1 MNKVY
6 RNVWN
11 EHTQTWVAASEL
23 ANSHTKSNIVSD
35 LPLCKRLL
43 NKCGLKKIVS
53 FTLTALMLQL
63 HLITPATAANVAI
76 TGGLNPSSSAATELY
91 SNGSHGSVVLAGDDD
106 WCGADKVNGRRNIG
120 QTGISAQE
128 EYLRFVQNSSFT
140 GKTVLGGTVT
150 TNPYGTSNGQQNW
163 NGDGV
168 TNGTTSGSSGFMG
181 TPTGGDSNVMPVAYG
196 VYSFATGC
204 GSYATGNYSTA
215 FGNNATATAG
225 GAQAY
230 GVAALASGITSI
242 AMGVGSQATGTSAV
256 ALGSLATS
264 DGIGSVAV
272 GLSSVAQKDSATAV
286 GANANA
292 TLEKSVALGSDS
304 LANTDAGVVGFDPS
318 GKNTNT
324 TNQSATWKSTAAAV
338 AIGNSTSQITRQI
351 NGLAAGTA
359 DTDAVNVAQLKN
371 LANYTSDG
379 FTSLSTAI
387 NAASDLTPLNNSVS
401 TLSTNVSG
409 LQKDALQWNGSAYDA
424 SHGTNAAQQIT
435 NVAAGSVTSSS
446 TDAVNG
452 GQLYTLSSSAS
463 TSLSSAYNSISTL
476 NTGMTSANTS
486 ISTLN
491 TNVSGLQKDALQW
504 NGSAYD
510 ASHGTDAA
518 QKITNVAAGSVTSSS
533 TDAVNG
539 GQLYTLSSSA
549 STSLSSAYNSISTLN
564 TGMTSANTSISTLNT
579 NVSGLQKDALQW
591 NGSAYDASHGT
602 NIAQKITNVA
612 AAELVANSTEAVNAG
627 QLYSISSSTSTTLN
641 SLSTT
646 LGKVGDLTNI
656 NTNISSITNNISGLK
671 QDALQ
676 WNGNA
681 YDASH
686 GTTSAQKI
694 TNVAAGSVAFNSTD
708 AINGTQFYTLST
720 STSTGISTLSSVLE
734 RAGDLSNVNSNIGIL
749 SNSVISL
756 GTNLSSANTS
766 ISTLNNK
773 ITNLQKDALQWN
785 GSSYDASHGSGTAQ
799 KITNIAASDLA
810 ANSTDAVNAGQ
821 LYSISTLTSTTLN
834 SFSTTLSKAGDLSNV
849 NNNINTLNT
858 NVSALQKDALQWN
871 GSAYDASH
879 GSGAPQKIT
888 NVAAGSLLAGSTD
901 AVTGSQLST
910 TNSILTSLSSSA
922 NNVSTTV
929 NNLQTDALQWKRY
942 QDGTVGYDASHGVQG
957 ARYKITNLANGALN
971 VDSSD
976 AVTGNQLY
984 TTNLSLSTVSD
995 SLNIVTA
1002 SANKLQNNALQWN
1015 DLMSAY
1021 DASHNSGA
1029 PQRITNVAPGQ
1040 LAANSYEAVN
1050 AGQLYTTN
1058 SILSSVSTSNFNNYN
1073 NIINISSSLSTLQ
1086 TSALKWNGAAYDA
1099 SHDSGTPQKI
1109 TNVSNGT
1116 LGANSTDAV
1125 NASQLYTTNATL
1137 EKANN
1142 SIATFGASLNTLQ
1155 SSALKWN
1162 GIAYDAS
1169 HDSGSPQ
1176 RITNIA
1182 TGILAPNSTDAV
1194 NAGQIFQL
1202 SSSASTGISSLSTTI
1217 STVRNTTSKIDGLAD
1232 NIDALNKGLST
1243 TNNNLSTLKNNSIQ
1257 WNTDYGAYD
1266 LLRDGKPQRLIN
1278 VDNGDVSPTSTQAIN
1293 GSQLYE
1299 TNTKITTITNSM
1311 ADLTNSLNNNAIRIN
1326 SIADSTSRISG
1337 SLSTATDKINSLQQ
1351 NALLINGEN
1360 YDAKYTKITNLAIGK
1375 IDRDSSDAVTGG
1387 QLYNTNLSVSSIITS
1402 VGNLT
1407 GKLNGAINRIDTLSG
1422 TTTMLSNNLSTVNT
1436 SISTLQENAL
1446 QWKDGNF
1453 TASRGIDGPQKI
1465 TNLALGD
1472 INQNSTDAVNGS
1484 QLYSTNSSLSTVS
1497 TSVNNLTGALNNTN
1511 LQINALSN
1519 STSQIQTNLSSVMNN
1534 ITDIQKNALQ
1544 WNNDAY
1550 DASHGTGNAQ
1560 KITMVAAGKETRE
1573 STDAVNGG
1581 QLFSLS
1587 STVSGNLSTV
1597 ISRIDNLSQS
1607 TTAIV
1612 GNLSTANNSITIL
1625 QKDALQ
1631 WNGAA
1636 YDASHG
1642 SSVAQKITKVAS
1654 GDVSL
1659 GSTDAVN
1666 GGQLYSLSTTVSN
1679 SINNITG
1686 GNIGNIN
1693 NTIDQLSTSLIA
1705 TQGRIDTISQSTST
1719 IARSLSS
1726 AANSIGNLQ
1735 KDALQWNGSA
1745 FDASHGS
1752 GNPQK
1757 ITNVAAGDV
1766 TDTSS
1771 DAVNGAQLHSL
1782 SSSTSSGLGQVNNAV
1797 NTLTTSLN
1805 TASNRIDTVSQSTT
1819 TIAGN
1824 LSSAVNSIST
1834 LQKNALLWNGT
1845 AFDAGHN
1852 SGTAQRI
1859 INVAAGDINQD
1870 STDAVNGGQLYS
1882 LSTSTNTDIDNL
1894 AYSFSNSLSTGL
1906 GYAKTR
1912 IDMIS
1917 QSTSTIAGNLST
1929 AVSNISTLQK
1939 DALQWN
1945 GNAYDASHGT
1955 DSPQK
1960 ITKVATGDVNGNST
1974 DAINGS
1980 QLYSL
1985 SSSFND
1991 SLTSMAAGNSN
2002 DLNTTNNNLSKLSS
2016 SVSSAANN
2024 ISILQRDALQWNGAA
2039 YDASHGTGNAQR
2051 IVNVAAGDIS
2061 ENSTNAVNAGQLY
2074 SLSTATISGMDN
2086 LSNTLSNTFSTGLS
2100 TTNLRIDNVFKST
2113 STLAD
2118 NLSTAANNINSLQ
2131 KDALQWKGNAYDA
2144 SHGSDSAQRITN
2156 VAAGGVGKDSTDAVN
2171 GSQLF
2176 SLSSSFSESLSS
2188 IASGNSTDLT
2198 NISNSISSLATGL
2211 STTSNSLSTLQ
2222 KDALMWNGSGY
2233 DASHGSGTAQKI
2245 LQVASGDVNQNS
2257 TDAVNGGQLFSLS
2270 TSILSSVSSSVEN
2283 IASQNKLNLDEVN
2296 KKMQT
2301 VQGLI
2306 STTQENM
2313 ATASKQIASVS
2324 SDLSNTKSELEYVK
2338 KHAVMYD
2345 DEINSLYSLTR
2356 AGNEKTISNVAD
2368 GTISADSNQAVNG
2381 RQLYSLSTSTSTS
2394 LSSLQDQLT
2403 IATGNVPAGL
2413 STSLETLQK
2422 NALQWNGTVY
2432 DAGRGSSS
2440 GQKITNVAV
2449 GDENKDSKDAV
2460 NGSQLW
2466 KMRNDFKDDIQSL
2479 STAFDQKLTNQGGS
2493 GNNAAIAEAA
2503 NKANKAIADTE
2514 KLSTS
2519 TADALTAVAA
2529 SLGGNASY
2537 SPVTRAGNGGFNAP
2551 SYSTTA
2557 ADGSTI
2563 TANNVGDALTNLY
2576 NGGSKYA
2583 KVNSTLSVAS
2593 ASGTNSVAIGGAATA
2608 SGNDA
2613 IAIGAQASAGT
2624 AGGVAIGNHA
2634 SVTQAG
2640 GIALGAN
2647 SVASTAGG
2655 ISGYIPVTA
2664 TGQQAR
2670 AIMATTSTEAAVS
2683 VGDASKGVYRQIT
2696 GVAAGTADT
2705 DAVNVAQLKGVN
2717 SQMENINRNLSYVN
2731 DRVQHVERRA
2741 YSGTALAMALS
2752 GAYLPQLNAGEQTVG
2767 VGMGSYHGYTAVGI
2781 NYKATNN
2788 TGKFSWGAGVSTTG
2802 HETGFNAGVGYKW

>member
-76 TGGLNPSSSAATELY
+76 TGGLSPSSSTATELY

-106 WCGADKVNGRRNIG
+106 WCGADKVSGRRNIG

-168 TNGTTSGSSGFMG
+168 TNGITSGSSGFMG

-196 VYSFATGC
+196 VYSFAAGC

-424 SHGTNAAQQIT
+424 SHGT
-435 NVAAGSVTSSS
+435 
-446 TDAVNG
+446 
-452 GQLYTLSSSAS
+452 
-463 TSLSSAYNSISTL
+463 
-476 NTGMTSANTS
+476 
-486 ISTLN
+486 
-491 TNVSGLQKDALQW
+491 
-504 NGSAYD
+504 
-510 ASHGTDAA
+510 DAA

-564 TGMTSANTSISTLNT
+564 TGMTSANTSISTLNM

-627 QLYSISSSTSTTLN
+627 QLYSISSSTSTSLN

-1387 QLYNTNLSVSSIITS
+1387 QLYNTNLSVSSIISS

-1666 GGQLYSLSTTVSN
+1666 AGQLYSLSTT
-1679 SINNITG
+1679 
-1686 GNIGNIN
+1686 
-1693 NTIDQLSTSLIA
+1693 
-1705 TQGRIDTISQSTST
+1705 
-1719 IARSLSS
+1719 
-1726 AANSIGNLQ
+1726 
-1735 KDALQWNGSA
+1735 
-1745 FDASHGS
+1745 
-1752 GNPQK
+1752 
-1757 ITNVAAGDV
+1757 
-1766 TDTSS
+1766 
-1771 DAVNGAQLHSL
+1771 
-1782 SSSTSSGLGQVNNAV
+1782 
-1797 NTLTTSLN
+1797 
-1805 TASNRIDTVSQSTT
+1805 
-1819 TIAGN
+1819 
-1824 LSSAVNSIST
+1824 
-1834 LQKNALLWNGT
+1834 
-1845 AFDAGHN
+1845 
-1852 SGTAQRI
+1852 
-1859 INVAAGDINQD
+1859 
-1870 STDAVNGGQLYS
+1870 
-1882 LSTSTNTDIDNL
+1882 
-1894 AYSFSNSLSTGL
+1894 
-1906 GYAKTR
+1906 
-1912 IDMIS
+1912 
-1917 QSTSTIAGNLST
+1917 
-1929 AVSNISTLQK
+1929 
-1939 DALQWN
+1939 
-1945 GNAYDASHGT
+1945 
-1955 DSPQK
+1955 
-1960 ITKVATGDVNGNST
+1960 
-1974 DAINGS
+1974 
-1980 QLYSL
+1980 
-1985 SSSFND
+1985 
-1991 SLTSMAAGNSN
+1991 
-2002 DLNTTNNNLSKLSS
+2002 
-2016 SVSSAANN
+2016 
-2024 ISILQRDALQWNGAA
+2024 
-2039 YDASHGTGNAQR
+2039 
-2051 IVNVAAGDIS
+2051 
-2061 ENSTNAVNAGQLY
+2061 
-2074 SLSTATISGMDN
+2074 
-2086 LSNTLSNTFSTGLS
+2086 
-2100 TTNLRIDNVFKST
+2100 
-2113 STLAD
+2113 
-2118 NLSTAANNINSLQ
+2118 
-2131 KDALQWKGNAYDA
+2131 
-2144 SHGSDSAQRITN
+2144 
-2156 VAAGGVGKDSTDAVN
+2156 
-2171 GSQLF
+2171 
-2176 SLSSSFSESLSS
+2176 
-2188 IASGNSTDLT
+2188 
-2198 NISNSISSLATGL
+2198 
-2211 STTSNSLSTLQ
+2211 
-2222 KDALMWNGSGY
+2222 
-2233 DASHGSGTAQKI
+2233 
-2245 LQVASGDVNQNS
+2245 
-2257 TDAVNGGQLFSLS
+2257 
-2270 TSILSSVSSSVEN
+2270 
-2283 IASQNKLNLDEVN
+2283 
-2296 KKMQT
+2296 
-2301 VQGLI
+2301 
-2306 STTQENM
+2306 
-2313 ATASKQIASVS
+2313 
-2324 SDLSNTKSELEYVK
+2324 
-2338 KHAVMYD
+2338 
-2345 DEINSLYSLTR
+2345 
-2356 AGNEKTISNVAD
+2356 
-2368 GTISADSNQAVNG
+2368 
-2381 RQLYSLSTSTSTS
+2381 
-2394 LSSLQDQLT
+2394 
-2403 IATGNVPAGL
+2403 
-2413 STSLETLQK
+2413 
-2422 NALQWNGTVY
+2422 
-2432 DAGRGSSS
+2432 
-2440 GQKITNVAV
+2440 
-2449 GDENKDSKDAV
+2449 
-2460 NGSQLW
+2460 
-2466 KMRNDFKDDIQSL
+2466 
-2479 STAFDQKLTNQGGS
+2479 
-2493 GNNAAIAEAA
+2493 
-2503 NKANKAIADTE
+2503 
-2514 KLSTS
+2514 
-2519 TADALTAVAA
+2519 
-2529 SLGGNASY
+2529 
-2537 SPVTRAGNGGFNAP
+2537 
-2551 SYSTTA
+2551 
-2557 ADGSTI
+2557 
-2563 TANNVGDALTNLY
+2563 
-2576 NGGSKYA
+2576 
-2583 KVNSTLSVAS
+2583 
-2593 ASGTNSVAIGGAATA
+2593 
-2608 SGNDA
+2608 
-2613 IAIGAQASAGT
+2613 
-2624 AGGVAIGNHA
+2624 
-2634 SVTQAG
+2634 
-2640 GIALGAN
+2640 
-2647 SVASTAGG
+2647 
-2655 ISGYIPVTA
+2655 
-2664 TGQQAR
+2664 
-2670 AIMATTSTEAAVS
+2670 
-2683 VGDASKGVYRQIT
+2683 
-2696 GVAAGTADT
+2696 
-2705 DAVNVAQLKGVN
+2705 
-2717 SQMENINRNLSYVN
+2717 
-2731 DRVQHVERRA
+2731 
-2741 YSGTALAMALS
+2741 
-2752 GAYLPQLNAGEQTVG
+2752 
-2767 VGMGSYHGYTAVGI
+2767 
-2781 NYKATNN
+2781 
-2788 TGKFSWGAGVSTTG
+2788 
-2802 HETGFNAGVGYKW
+2802 